1 MADLA
6 KKQNKRCLKKIWSRA
21 RYRLK
26 QLHDSEKFN
35 GYLFIAPLVT
45 GVVVFSILPILFA
58 FAMSFTDWN
67 SLSAPQITAFANYSK
82 LLADPNLRIELRNT
96 LLYALGT
103 VPVTLILAVLIANA
117 LNQKIPCRGLFRTVY
132 FLPVVTMQV
141 AVAMVWRWLLNS
153 QFGIVNQVL
162 GFFGIQGP
170 MWLGDTRFIMFAV
183 IIVTVWNKLGYN
195 TIILL
200 AGLQGI
206 SDSYYEAADIE
217 GASSWEKFTR
227 ITLPLLSPS
236 IFFVSI
242 TLTMDA
248 LKAFDIIYVF
258 TGSGADSSSSPML
271 KAVRTMVY
279 GIYENGFINMK
290 MGYACAEAVILF
302 LIIMAITAFQFYM
315 QKKWVYYD

>member
-1 MADLA
+1 ME
-6 KKQNKRCLKKIWSRA
+6 NMTGKRNNPVSLRQTRSGA

-26 QLHDSEKFN
+26 QIHDSEKFN
-35 GYLFIAPLVT
+35 GYLFIAPLVL
-45 GVVVFSILPILFA
+45 GVLIFSILPILFA

-67 SLSAPQITAFANYSK
+67 SLCTLNYSK
-82 LLADPNLRIELRNT
+82 LLQDPNLGIELRNT
-96 LLYALGT
+96 LLYTIGT

-117 LNQKIPCRGLFRTVY
+117 LNQKIPCQGLFRTIY

-153 QFGIVNQVL
+153 QFGVVNQVL
-162 GFFGIQGP
+162 AWFGIEGP
-170 MWLGDTRFIMFAV
+170 MWLGDSNFIMIAV

-217 GASSWEKFTR
+217 GISAVKKFTK

-248 LKAFDIIYVF
+248 LKAFDIIYIF

-271 KAVRTMVY
+271 KAIRTMVY

-302 LIIMAITAFQFYM
+302 CIIMAITALQFYM